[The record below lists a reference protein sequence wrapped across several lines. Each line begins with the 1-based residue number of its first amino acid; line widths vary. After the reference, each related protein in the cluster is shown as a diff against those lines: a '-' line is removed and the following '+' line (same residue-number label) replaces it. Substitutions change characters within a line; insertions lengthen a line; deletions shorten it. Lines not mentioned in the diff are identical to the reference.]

1 MILGYHCEPDRIL
14 GHGPL
19 TEQFSGGRPGIL
31 RTGVDGPPKGP
42 GAGHAYLS
50 EFFQIDSD

>member
-19 TEQFSGGRPGIL
+19 AEQFSGGRPGIL